1 MQKITE
7 EDAREAINQLRNN
20 WASMER
26 TLLLLIATEAWT
38 ALGHS
43 SFQEMF
49 EKERLN
55 EFKLSQAVRSKAIE
69 VMRFK
74 APELSNRQIAA
85 VLGVAGRT
93 VDRDVSKITATN
105 VAQNQ
110 EITNPRPDVSRNI
123 APDDAP
129 TLPQFKPKP
138 PVKKTPKPP
147 VMSNPVA
154 TKPEPKVIDGRVTN
168 KVHECPGCH
177 CKPS

>member
-1 MQKITE
+1 MHKITE

-85 VLGVAGRT
+85 VLGVGSST
-93 VDRDVSKITATN
+93 VDRDVSRNIAPSG
-105 VAQNQ
+105 AQNQ
-110 EITNPRPDVSRNI
+110 EITNPRPDVSKI
-123 APDDAP
+123 TASDDAP

-138 PVKKTPKPP
+138 PVKETPKPP
-147 VMSNPVA
+147 
-154 TKPEPKVIDGRVTN
+154 KPEPKVIDGIVTN
-168 KVHECPGCH
+168 KLHECPGCH